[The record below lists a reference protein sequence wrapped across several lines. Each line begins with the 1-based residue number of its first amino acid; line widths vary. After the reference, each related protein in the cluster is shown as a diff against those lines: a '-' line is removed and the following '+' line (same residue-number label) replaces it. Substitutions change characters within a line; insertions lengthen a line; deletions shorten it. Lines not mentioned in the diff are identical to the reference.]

1 MRCFIAID
9 IDEATRSRI
18 EELQEQ
24 LRRLSELKKSDA
36 KWVAP
41 GNIHLTLKFLGEVRD
56 ADIAEVCR
64 IVADVA
70 GDHERFAVEA
80 ANVDSFGR
88 PPRVAWVGVDDA
100 GDLAKLQK
108 DLDERLADA
117 GWPKDQKQ
125 FHGHLTLCR
134 VKNARAGKVLG
145 NILKHQGPVSVGTIF
160 ADSLCVYSSNLTSE
174 GPVYALVSRSSMK

>member
-9 IDEATRSRI
+9 IDEATRDRI

-24 LRRLSELKKSDA
+24 LRRQSELKESDA

-88 PPRVAWVGVDDA
+88 PPRVVWVGVDDA
-100 GDLAKLQK
+100 GGLAKLQK

-134 VKNARAGKVLG
+134 AKNAKASKAIG
-145 NILKHQGPVSVGTIF
+145 NVLKHQGPVSVGTIF
-160 ADSLCVYSSNLTSE
+160 VDSLCVYGSDLTPK
-174 GPVYALVSRSSMK
+174 GPVYALVSRSPMK